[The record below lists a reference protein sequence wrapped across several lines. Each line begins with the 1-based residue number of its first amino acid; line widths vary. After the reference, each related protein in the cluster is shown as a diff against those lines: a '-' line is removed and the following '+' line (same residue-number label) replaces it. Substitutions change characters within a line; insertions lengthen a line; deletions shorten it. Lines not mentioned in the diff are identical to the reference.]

1 MQLGRHRLA
10 VNLSIIFTELPL
22 LERFPAARA
31 AGFDA
36 VELWWP
42 FATAVPGD
50 GEVDELLGAIDSAG
64 LSLVSL
70 NLFAGDMPAGDRGI
84 ASWPGREAELRDN
97 VAAVVEI
104 ARRTGC
110 RRFNGLYGAR
120 RDGLSAQQQDEL
132 ALANLA
138 YAAGELAAIDGVLLI
153 ESLTEGE
160 NGAYPLHTA
169 ADAAGVVER
178 IRAAGAENAAVL
190 FDTYHLSRGGDD
202 LLAVIEAGA
211 ERIGHVQIADSPGR
225 GQPGTGGIDF
235 ARVLGS
241 LGEHG
246 YDGLLSC
253 EYRPQGPS
261 AGSFEWITRMG
272 AV

>member
-1 MQLGRHRLA
+1 MQLGRFRLA
-10 VNLSIIFTELPL
+10 VNLSILFTELPL
-22 LERFPAARA
+22 LERFAAART

-42 FATAVPGD
+42 FASAVPGD
-50 GEVDELLGAIDSAG
+50 GEVDELLDAIGSAG
-64 LSLVSL
+64 VDLVSL

-84 ASWPGREAELRDN
+84 ASWPGRESEVRDN
-97 VAAVVEI
+97 AAAVVEI

-120 RDGLSAQQQDEL
+120 RDGVTAGQQDEL
-132 ALANLA
+132 AVANLA
-138 YAAGELAAIDGVLLI
+138 AAAEALAAIGGVLLI

-160 NGAYPLHTA
+160 NGAYPLRTA

-178 IRAAGAENAAVL
+178 IGAGNVAVL
-190 FDTYHLSRGGDD
+190 LDTYHLTRNGDD
-202 LLAVIEAGA
+202 LLGVIDSYAG
-211 ERIGHVQIADSPGR
+211 RIGHVQIADSPGR

-235 ARVLGS
+235 VPVLEA
-241 LGEHG
+241 LAEHG

-261 AGSFEWITRMG
+261 AGSFDWITTIG
-272 AV
+272 AA